1 MSSSTPLDHL
11 LTQLNSGDTAAAELV
26 FRTYEP
32 SLRILVRREL
42 RSALR
47 AKFDSMDV
55 VQAVWT
61 DIIEGVHDRGW
72 HFTDRDHLQAFLVRL
87 AKNRFIDLCRKYR
100 EAVRREEP
108 LSDQAAAL
116 AVVSDAPRP
125 SELAQRNELWDR
137 LMALCPPTHH
147 ELLRL
152 KLKGMTLAQIGAET
166 GMHPNSVRR
175 ILFELAHRLATA
187 DHRSDRIRLD

>member
-1 MSSSTPLDHL
+1 MSGPHLDQL
-11 LTQLNSGDTAAAELV
+11 LAQLNSGDVAAAEQV

-55 VQAVWT
+55 VQAVWA
-61 DIIEGVHDRGW
+61 DILEGVHQRGW
-72 HFTDRDHLQAFLVRL
+72 HFTDGDHLQAFLVRL

-108 LSDQAAAL
+108 LTNEGAVAAI
-116 AVVSDAPRP
+116 VSDSPRP
-125 SELAQRNELWDR
+125 SEVAQRNELWDR
-137 LMALCPPTHH
+137 IMALCPPSHH
-147 ELLRL
+147 ELVRL
-152 KLKGMTLAQIGAET
+152 KLKGLTLAQIAAET

-187 DHRSDRIRLD
+187 DDRSGSLRVD